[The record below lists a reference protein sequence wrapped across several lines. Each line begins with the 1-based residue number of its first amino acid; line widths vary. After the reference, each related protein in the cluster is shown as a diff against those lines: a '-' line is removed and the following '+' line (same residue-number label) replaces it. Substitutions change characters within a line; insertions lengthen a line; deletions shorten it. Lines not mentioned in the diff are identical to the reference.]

1 MTKNRE
7 LAAAFGVLIVAW
19 TLLGYTTGFFT
30 DLSDSNLW
38 AIFVGTLLVLIFT
51 PAVVSK
57 ASWTA
62 PGAVIVGVITIIRAI
77 LMAIMMPMTKV
88 GGPVVALFLS
98 LFFTYFSFRAYQEK

>member
-30 DLSDSNLW
+30 DLSASSLW
-38 AIFVGTLLVLIFT
+38 GIFIGTLLVLIFT
-51 PAVVSK
+51 PAVMLR

-62 PGAVIVGVITIIRAI
+62 PGAMIVGVITIIRAI
-77 LMAIMMPMTKV
+77 LMAIMMPMSKV
-88 GGPVVALFLS
+88 GGPVVALVLA
-98 LFFTYFSFRAYQEK
+98 LLFTYFSFRAYREK